1 MTEGQRESIYLVYV
15 NVCNALTYADVMMKD
30 NVSKPVKDSMRVIRD
45 RLRWI
50 KTNMDLKVG
59 TDNSMD
65 VDILRFD
72 ALVRLVAS
80 MPEQYAER
88 LENHIIQFLDELD
101 EELKSG
107 GVPTP

>member
-1 MTEGQRESIYLVYV
+1 MTEGQRESIYIIYV
-15 NVCNALTYADVMMKD
+15 NVCNALTYSEVMLND
-30 NVSKPVKDSMRVIRD
+30 DVSKTVKYTIRVYRD

-50 KTNMDLKVG
+50 KKSMDMKVG

-72 ALVRLVAS
+72 GLVRLLSS
-80 MPEQYAER
+80 MPEQYADR
-88 LENHIIQFLDELD
+88 LENHIIKFLEDLD

-107 GVPTP
+107 DVPVP